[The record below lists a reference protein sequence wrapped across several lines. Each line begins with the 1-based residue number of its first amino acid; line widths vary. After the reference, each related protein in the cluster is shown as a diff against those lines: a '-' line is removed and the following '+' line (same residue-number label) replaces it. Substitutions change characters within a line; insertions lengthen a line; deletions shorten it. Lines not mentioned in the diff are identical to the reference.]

1 MEAARPNGKASDLD
15 ENRAGLIRQIKS
27 FHCTEDLRETLR
39 QAQTIPPA
47 AEPEVAPI
55 TITTSIPPAPARCS
69 QREILTEFAGM
80 ANVSIGM
87 ARKADQLAR
96 SGNTNLVVAAL
107 LQLIPITTAL
117 RSAKPPKSNARIARW
132 QAIAALVGDAG

>member
-1 MEAARPNGKASDLD
+1 MEAARPNGKTPDLG
-15 ENRAGLIRQIKS
+15 EFRADLIQQIKS
-27 FHCTEDLRETLR
+27 FHSIEGLGEALG

-47 AEPEVAPI
+47 AKPEVAPI

-69 QREILTEFAGM
+69 QREILTELAGM

-87 ARKADQLAR
+87 ARKADRLAR
-96 SGNTNLVVAAL
+96 SGNANLVVAAL

-132 QAIAALVGDAG
+132 QYAAALAGETQ